1 MIWDFIFHF
10 WISCCPID
18 FETPCSFF
26 IWTAGFAGLVPVAP
40 GTAGSVVGLVLLI
53 LVRATGND
61 WMVLL
66 VLVIVVA
73 VGTWSASAAERHYRR
88 EDPGEIVIDEVAGM
102 MLTLL
107 WLPSGWVSF
116 LVGFLAFR
124 FFDIVKP
131 FPARLAERLPGGVGV
146 MADDLVAGLYGYA
159 SVWTVLWLLPAGVT

>member
-1 MIWDFIFHF
+1 
-10 WISCCPID
+10 
-18 FETPCSFF
+18 
-26 IWTAGFAGLVPVAP
+26 
-40 GTAGSVVGLVLLI
+40 
-53 LVRATGND
+53 
-61 WMVLL
+61 
-66 VLVIVVA
+66 
-73 VGTWSASAAERHYRR
+73 SAAERHYRR

-107 WLPSGWVSF
+107 WLPSGWMPF

>member
-1 MIWDFIFHF
+1 MEKIA
-10 WISCCPID
+10 
-18 FETPCSFF
+18 FF

-53 LVRATGND
+53 LVRATRND
-61 WMVLL
+61 WIELL

-159 SVWTVLWLLPAGVT
+159 SVWTVLWLLAAGVT

>member
-1 MIWDFIFHF
+1 MLMEKIA
-10 WISCCPID
+10 
-18 FETPCSFF
+18 FF

-40 GTAGSVVGLVLLI
+40 GTAGSVVGVVLLI
-53 LVRATGND
+53 LVRAAARND
-61 WMVLL
+61 WIELL
-66 VLVIVVA
+66 VLVMVMV
-73 VGTWSASAAERHYRR
+73 VGTWSASVAERHYCR
-88 EDPGEIVIDEVAGM
+88 EDPGEVVVDEVAGM

-107 WLPSGWVSF
+107 WLPSGWIPF

-131 FPARLAERLPGGVGV
+131 FPARLAERMPGGWGV

>member
-1 MIWDFIFHF
+1 MEKI
-10 WISCCPID
+10 
-18 FETPCSFF
+18 SFF

-53 LVRATGND
+53 LVRATRND
-61 WMVLL
+61 WIELL

>member
-1 MIWDFIFHF
+1 MEKIA
-10 WISCCPID
+10 
-18 FETPCSFF
+18 FF

-61 WMVLL
+61 WMELL

-107 WLPSGWVSF
+107 WLPSGWVPF

>member
-1 MIWDFIFHF
+1 MEKIA
-10 WISCCPID
+10 
-18 FETPCSFF
+18 FF

-53 LVRATGND
+53 LVRATRND
-61 WMVLL
+61 WIEVL

>member
-1 MIWDFIFHF
+1 MEKIA
-10 WISCCPID
+10 
-18 FETPCSFF
+18 FF

-53 LVRATGND
+53 LVRATRND
-61 WMVLL
+61 WMEVL

-88 EDPGEIVIDEVAGM
+88 EDPREIVIDEVAGM

>member
-1 MIWDFIFHF
+1 MEKIA
-10 WISCCPID
+10 
-18 FETPCSFF
+18 FF

-53 LVRATGND
+53 LVRATRND
-61 WMVLL
+61 WIEVL

-107 WLPSGWVSF
+107 WLPSGWVPF

>member
-1 MIWDFIFHF
+1 MEKIA
-10 WISCCPID
+10 
-18 FETPCSFF
+18 FF

-53 LVRATGND
+53 LVRATRND
-61 WMVLL
+61 WIEVL

-102 MLTLL
+102 MLPLL

>member
-1 MIWDFIFHF
+1 MEKIA
-10 WISCCPID
+10 
-18 FETPCSFF
+18 FF

-53 LVRATGND
+53 LVRATRND
-61 WMVLL
+61 WIELL

-107 WLPSGWVSF
+107 WLPSGWMPF